1 MLAGKVC
8 LVTGA
13 TRGIGKGIALQLGQA
28 GAIVYIT
35 GRTLKAA
42 GKDGT
47 SLETTAAEIT
57 SRGGQCIPVQC
68 DHGNMD
74 DVEKLFERI
83 KAEQHGQLD
92 VLVNNAYSA
101 VNRILETSGIKFYD
115 VDPSMWDD
123 VNNVGLRNHY
133 FCTVYGSR
141 IMVPRKKGL
150 IVNVSSPGGLR
161 YIFNVPYG
169 VGKEALDR
177 MSVDCAIELRRQH
190 VSCVSLWP
198 GAVKTETVAKGMEEN
213 ADPKAAAAQAAI
225 FENGE
230 TAEYAGKC
238 IAHLAQDPNVL
249 KKTGRILLSGDLGN
263 EYGFTDIDGQ
273 SPGTLRVVKT
283 MLVMRGHT
291 WMSALVPSF
300 VKLPLWVLAMAGNKF
315 SGLRASKKKSQ

>member
-1 MLAGKVC
+1 MTTVLAGKVC

-13 TRGIGKGIALQLGQA
+13 TRGIGKGIALQLGEA

-35 GRTLKAA
+35 GRTLKAS
-42 GKDGT
+42 GKDTT

-83 KAEQHGQLD
+83 KTEQHGQLD

-101 VNRILETSGIKFYD
+101 VNRIMETQGQKFWEVSPD
-115 VDPSMWDD
+115 MWDD

-133 FCTVYGSR
+133 FCSVYGSR

-150 IVNVSSPGGLR
+150 IVNVSSGGGLR
-161 YIFNVPYG
+161 YLFNIPYG

-177 MSVDCAIELRRQH
+177 MSVDCAIELRKQQ

-198 GAVKTETVAKGMEEN
+198 GAVKTEVISTLMEEGIDGDKN
-213 ADPKAAAAQAAI
+213 SKRTADFTKI

-230 TAEYAGKC
+230 STEYAGKC
-238 IAHLAQDPNVL
+238 VVHLAQDPNIL
-249 KKTGRILLSGDLGN
+249 KKSGRVLLSVELGN
-263 EYGFTDIDGQ
+263 EYGFTDLNGQ
-273 SPGTLRVVKT
+273 SPSNYRTVKF
-283 MLVMRGHT
+283 LVAMSGHT
-291 WMSALVPSF
+291 WISALIPSF
-300 VKLPLWVLAMAGNKF
+300 LKVPFWIVAMAGNKF
-315 SGLRASKKKSQ
+315 

>member
-1 MLAGKVC
+1 MTVLAGKVC

-13 TRGIGKGIALQLGQA
+13 TRGIGKGIALQLGEA

-35 GRTLKAA
+35 GRTLKAS
-42 GKDGT
+42 GKDAT

-57 SRGGQCIPVQC
+57 SRGGKCIPIQC

-101 VNRILETSGIKFYD
+101 VNRILETQGKKFYE
-115 VDPSMWDD
+115 VEPSMWDD

-133 FCTVYGSR
+133 FCTVYGAR
-141 IMVPRKKGL
+141 IMVENKKGL

-161 YIFNVPYG
+161 YLFNIPYG

-177 MSVDCAIELRRQH
+177 MSVDCAIELRKQK

-198 GAVKTETVAKGMEEN
+198 GAVKTETVAKGMETMDLKHSE
-213 ADPKAAAAQAAI
+213 AQARM

-238 IAHLAQDPNVL
+238 IVHLAQDPNVL
-249 KKTGRILLSGDLGN
+249 KKSGRILLSVDLGN

-273 SPGTLRVVKT
+273 TPGTFREVKT
-283 MLVMRGHT
+283 MLAMSGHT

-300 VKLPLWVLAMAGNKF
+300 VKLPLWLIAMAGNKF
-315 SGLRASKKKSQ
+315 